1 MADNTY
7 KATPTAAAPTQTP
20 YEKLL
25 AAQQAQAKANPVATS
40 AAPVTAT
47 AANPVVTAAT
57 TTPTTTAAGAYTEA
71 NFPYQAFLAANPNL
85 VSGTIDARDQKRA
98 YQAYLAQGKTWSPA
112 AAATTATPQA
122 MQDNLT
128 RANDAVTGAI
138 TNPQEILN
146 AANGTNLSS
155 QVKPIDPN
163 TAGTTIAPATA
174 ATGPNAVAATAPIA
188 TVGSVATGQVTQAN
202 GGVANTYTAEQT
214 YDKVAANDM
223 KAATGQV
230 DPRAIVDAEKIK
242 LDVNAYATGKNP
254 DGSVNEAGAAMN
266 QAAQQNIVNV
276 IDTSTMAG
284 KLLAQSLGEGNYTDS
299 KATLKGQLDILSAE
313 FANPDGSAKIP
324 SWAQGAARN
333 VSKIASFSGMTGT
346 AATSAMATA
355 IMEASIPVA
364 AADAT
369 FFQTL
374 TVKNLDNRQE
384 QTINKANIL
393 SKMEMQNADMRM
405 TAAIQNSQNF
415 MSMSLANLNNEQ
427 QARVVNTQNRV
438 QSILEDAKAVNTQRM
453 FTAQSQN
460 EMDMFY
466 DNLNS
471 QMSQFNATQTNGMAQ
486 FNASETNQGNQFNVG
501 QQNATSQFNAQ
512 LENSRQEFYK
522 NMQFN
527 IDVSNAKWR
536 QTVTLTENDQK
547 FQAAATDVQN
557 LVGMTKE
564 QMTQLWDRSD
574 ALLDYVWKSSESE
587 KERANNVLLTQM
599 QAKAAAAAAKTKASG
614 DAMAGIFSGI
624 GSVAGSLAGTE
635 AGATKLLSWL

>member
-1 MADNTY
+1 LNFVSKQD
-7 KATPTAAAPTQTP
+7 ATW
-20 YEKLL
+20 
-25 AAQQAQAKANPVATS
+25 
-40 AAPVTAT
+40 
-47 AANPVVTAAT
+47 
-57 TTPTTTAAGAYTEA
+57 
-71 NFPYQAFLAANPNL
+71 
-85 VSGTIDARDQKRA
+85 I
-98 YQAYLAQGKTWSPA
+98 
-112 AAATTATPQA
+112 
-122 MQDNLT
+122 
-128 RANDAVTGAI
+128 
-138 TNPQEILN
+138 
-146 AANGTNLSS
+146 
-155 QVKPIDPN
+155 
-163 TAGTTIAPATA
+163 
-174 ATGPNAVAATAPIA
+174 
-188 TVGSVATGQVTQAN
+188 TVG
-202 GGVANTYTAEQT
+202 TA
-214 YDKVAANDM
+214 K
-223 KAATGQV
+223 
-230 DPRAIVDAEKIK
+230 R
-242 LDVNAYATGKNP
+242 
-254 DGSVNEAGAAMN
+254 
-266 QAAQQNIVNV
+266 
-276 IDTSTMAG
+276 
-284 KLLAQSLGEGNYTDS
+284 
-299 KATLKGQLDILSAE
+299 
-313 FANPDGSAKIP
+313 
-324 SWAQGAARN
+324 
-333 VSKIASFSGMTGT
+333 
-346 AATSAMATA
+346 AATSALATA

-471 QMSQFNATQTNGMAQ
+471 QMSQFNAAQVNGMAQ
-486 FNASETNQGNQFNVG
+486 FNASETND
-501 QQNATSQFNAQ
+501 TSQFNAQ

-587 KERANNVLLTQM
+587 KERAANLLISQN
-599 QAKAAAAAAKTKASG
+599 QIKAQAANAKAAANG
-614 DAMAGIFSGI
+614 NAMAGIFSGI

-635 AGATKLLSWL
+635 AGAAKLLSWL

>member
-47 AANPVVTAAT
+47 AANPITAAAT
-57 TTPTTTAAGAYTEA
+57 TTPTTAAATGAYTEA

-85 VSGTIDARDQKRA
+85 VSGTVDARDQKRA
-98 YQAYLAQGKTWSPA
+98 YDAYVAQGKTWTPA
-112 AAATTATPQA
+112 AATGAAASPQA

-146 AANGTNLSS
+146 AANGTNLSA

-163 TAGTTIAPATA
+163 TAGTNIGPATPA
-174 ATGPNAVAATAPIA
+174 NGPNATTA
-188 TVGSVATGQVTQAN
+188 TVTNVATG
-202 GGVANTYTAEQT
+202 VAPVQGAVNTYTAEQT

-223 KAATGQV
+223 KGAVGTV
-230 DPRAIVDAEKIK
+230 DPQAIVDAEKIK

-284 KLLAQSLGEGNYTDS
+284 KLLAQSLGEGNYTDA

-346 AATSAMATA
+346 AATSALATA

-471 QMSQFNATQTNGMAQ
+471 QMSQFNAAQVNGMAQ
-486 FNASETNQGNQFNVG
+486 FNASETND
-501 QQNATSQFNAQ
+501 TSQFNAQ

-587 KERANNVLLTQM
+587 KERAANLLISQN
-599 QAKAAAAAAKTKASG
+599 QIKAQAANAKAAANG
-614 DAMAGIFSGI
+614 NAMAGIFSGI

-635 AGATKLLSWL
+635 AGAAKLLSWL